1 MCDRVARMSLSAA
14 QPEEIPLDRDYSLI
28 VRSAELCNPFLD
40 ALGEVTLSVRGPV
53 ASSVLNWNAS
63 LFSPVIRPAL
73 MEAFALAAEG
83 GSFEITALDCRLDAA
98 LPKQSRLTSRG
109 GGKRLIQGLLAPRG
123 DRVIERYRSAVLAG
137 DSPGH
142 LAVIHALRAFL
153 FHLPPQV
160 VIASYLLQEG
170 VGAGLDGREIGRFLI
185 GGICASEGIT
195 ALTPPSDEVTVCP
208 PRLS

>member
-1 MCDRVARMSLSAA
+1 MSLAAA
-14 QPEEIPLDRDYSLI
+14 QPEALPLNRDYSHV

-53 ASSVLNWNAS
+53 AASVLNWNAA
-63 LFSPVIRPAL
+63 LFSPLIRPTL
-73 MEAFALAAEG
+73 MEAVALAAES

-98 LPKQSRLTSRG
+98 LPKQSRFTSRD
-109 GGKRLIQGLLAPRG
+109 GGKRLIRGLLAPRG

-160 VIASYLLQEG
+160 VVASYLLQEG
-170 VGAGLDGREIGRFLI
+170 MGAGLDGRDIGRFLI
-185 GGICASEGIT
+185 GGICASEGLPV
-195 ALTPPSDEVTVCP
+195 LTPVAHGVTGCP
-208 PRLS
+208 TPLS